1 MFQDSVLNYYVSKG
15 ADKSKLIMGIPFY
28 GQSFSL
34 QSSSTQYGSQAS
46 GPGKPGKWTKQG
58 GMLAYYEICT
68 KGNGKLFHTKNH
80 KFLLLC
86 S

>member
-1 MFQDSVLNYYVSKG
+1 MKYYVSKG

-34 QSSSTQYGSQAS
+34 QSSSTKYGSQAS

-58 GMLAYYEICT
+58 GMLAFYEICT
-68 KGNGKLFHTKNH
+68 KGKMENV
-80 KFLLLC
+80 LLYTIEVCLILC